1 MEDTMSGI
9 RSSQPL
15 QACKRANS
23 VLFYELTCHRYV
35 FTTIFRRLFWNECS
49 PWILRSFNRLT
60 LLIIL
65 SYASDCRAL
74 ITWTRNPTNIVTN
87 WRETTGQ
94 ISPEVLHTALNIAL
108 FPPLFF
114 FSGLFYT
121 DVLSTCVVLRMY
133 KLYLDRRGAHENSA
147 NGLFWLY
154 PTGIIALTMRQTNI
168 FWVAIFFGA
177 LELVRTIES
186 NAAKNDDNVQIPV
199 TWQETL
205 AFKFKKYSQGKIHD
219 IYLQNAGL
227 SGNISDLL

>member
-1 MEDTMSGI
+1 
-9 RSSQPL
+9 
-15 QACKRANS
+15 
-23 VLFYELTCHRYV
+23 
-35 FTTIFRRLFWNECS
+35 
-49 PWILRSFNRLT
+49 
-60 LLIIL
+60 
-65 SYASDCRAL
+65 
-74 ITWTRNPTNIVTN
+74 
-87 WRETTGQ
+87 
-94 ISPEVLHTALNIAL
+94 
-108 FPPLFF
+108 
-114 FSGLFYT
+114 
-121 DVLSTCVVLRMY
+121 MY
-133 KLYLDRRGAHENSA
+133 KLYLDRRGARENSA